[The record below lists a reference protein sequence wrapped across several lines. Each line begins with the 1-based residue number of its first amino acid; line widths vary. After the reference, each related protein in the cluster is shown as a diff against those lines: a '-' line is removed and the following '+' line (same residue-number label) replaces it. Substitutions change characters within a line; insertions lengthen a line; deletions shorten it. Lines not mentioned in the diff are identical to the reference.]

1 MSNSLTSGWNN
12 DANKNIDAI
21 QTKKNEI
28 QESKNVITKKKND
41 WGKWGG
47 SMVSNVLSTII
58 FVLVGSNFIF
68 YTSLYDKS
76 KQTLFPTNQ
85 QQYYVPDK
93 QSINQSEVST
103 PLLKKQQGGMNDCK
117 SKDKISIG
125 NLGNTV
131 KKMGVPPNIG
141 WPYSMIEGSN
151 MDLSIQG
158 FKNWYGISVAEIMI
172 NLRKLLLIIIGFF
185 DKDDKN
191 VFTTDMFQ
199 IIFSNVIFILIPLL
213 LPILLPV
220 IFIIFLAMSSFA
232 AWKNDEH
239 PFHLFFLAIFFCG
252 PAAFLS
258 GGVMATSFIQFLFT
272 FLLLP
277 LFLNQAKLKKIAL
290 CNVDLF
296 TYLFGALCVSSTIT
310 HLDGNYGNVAL
321 IIYMLAILRRL
332 YKLNK

>member
-85 QQYYVPDK
+85 QQYYVSNK
-93 QSINQSEVST
+93 QGINDSDVSN

-141 WPYSMIEGSN
+141 WPYSC
-151 MDLSIQG
+151 
-158 FKNWYGISVAEIMI
+158 
-172 NLRKLLLIIIGFF
+172 LLY
-185 DKDDKN
+185 
-191 VFTTDMFQ
+191 
-199 IIFSNVIFILIPLL
+199 
-213 LPILLPV
+213 
-220 IFIIFLAMSSFA
+220 
-232 AWKNDEH
+232 
-239 PFHLFFLAIFFCG
+239 
-252 PAAFLS
+252 
-258 GGVMATSFIQFLFT
+258 TS
-272 FLLLP
+272 P
-277 LFLNQAKLKKIAL
+277 SPR
-290 CNVDLF
+290 DP
-296 TYLFGALCVSSTIT
+296 
-310 HLDGNYGNVAL
+310 
-321 IIYMLAILRRL
+321 
-332 YKLNK
+332 